1 MFVPQRIIQEI
12 LILQQY
18 LETAVT
24 LLLLNQERT
33 YLKLVRGTLV
43 ELSELILIKNC
54 AVVKPFF
61 DHLMVQTA
69 DNLINILLLIDDK
82 PDVVLLYVDT
92 NDILSD
98 VNDTKLA
105 NNIINIALN

>member
-1 MFVPQRIIQEI
+1 M
-12 LILQQY
+12 
-18 LETAVT
+18 
-24 LLLLNQERT
+24 
-33 YLKLVRGTLV
+33 RGTLV

-61 DHLMVQTA
+61 DHLIAQTA

>member
-1 MFVPQRIIQEI
+1 M
-12 LILQQY
+12 
-18 LETAVT
+18 
-24 LLLLNQERT
+24 
-33 YLKLVRGTLV
+33 RGTLV

-61 DHLMVQTA
+61 DRLIAQTA

-82 PDVVLLYVDT
+82 PDVVLLYVGT

-105 NNIINIALN
+105 NIINIALN